1 MTFLGKITFVAAIAL
16 LLGACG
22 SSPPVRYYSLEQIDV
37 IAKPDAADSKIV
49 GLGPL
54 RVPDYLRRSQ
64 IVTRGAGANVNID
77 DFARW
82 AEPLDQAVHGIVANN
97 VDSLLADII
106 VVAFPYISTVDVD
119 YVVVGRIDRFD
130 VGADGDAIMIVQWGL
145 VDSSGETRIAPQ
157 RHRYTAR
164 ASEPDDSGSVA
175 QAMSDILTQLS
186 HDIAKGVDDAL
197 RKTS

>member
-1 MTFLGKITFVAAIAL
+1 MTFLGKITFVAAVAL

-37 IAKPDAADSKIV
+37 VAKPDAADSKIV
-49 GLGPL
+49 GLGPF
-54 RVPDYLRRSQ
+54 RIPNYLRRSQ
-64 IVTRGAGANVNID
+64 IVTRGSGADVNID

-106 VVAFPYISTVDVD
+106 VVAFPYISTVDVN

-130 VGADGDAIMIVQWGL
+130 VGADGDAVMIVQWGL
-145 VDSSGETRIAPQ
+145 VDSSRETQIAPQ

-164 ASEPDDSGSVA
+164 ASDPDDPGSVA
-175 QAMSDILTQLS
+175 RAMSDILTQLS
-186 HDIAKGVDDAL
+186 HDIAKGVDSAL
-197 RKTS
+197 R

>member
-1 MTFLGKITFVAAIAL
+1 MTFLSKITFVAAVAL

-37 IAKPDAADSKIV
+37 VAKPDAADSKIV
-49 GLGPL
+49 GLGPF
-54 RVPDYLRRSQ
+54 RVPNYLRRAQ
-64 IVTRGAGANVNID
+64 IVTRGSGADVNIN

-97 VDSLLADII
+97 VDGLLADII
-106 VVAFPYISTVDVD
+106 VVAYPYITTVDLD

-130 VGADGDAIMIVQWGL
+130 VGADGDAVMIVQWGL
-145 VDSSGETRIAPQ
+145 VDASRDETQIAPQ

-164 ASEPDDSGSVA
+164 ASNPDDPGSIA
-175 QAMSDILTQLS
+175 TAMSDILTQLS
-186 HDIAKGVDDAL
+186 HDIAKGLDNAL
-197 RKTS
+197 R

>member
-1 MTFLGKITFVAAIAL
+1 MTFLGKITFVAAVAL

-37 IAKPDAADSKIV
+37 VAKPDAADSKIV
-49 GLGPL
+49 GLGPF
-54 RVPDYLRRSQ
+54 RVPNYLRRAQ
-64 IVTRGAGANVNID
+64 IVTRGSGADVNID

-106 VVAFPYISTVDVD
+106 VVAFPYISTVDVN

-130 VGADGDAIMIVQWGL
+130 VGADGDAVMIVQWGL
-145 VDSSGETRIAPQ
+145 VDSSRETRIAPQ

-164 ASEPDDSGSVA
+164 ASDPDDPGSVA
-175 QAMSDILTQLS
+175 RAMSDILTQLS
-186 HDIAKGVDDAL
+186 HDIAKGVDSAL
-197 RKTS
+197 R

>member
-1 MTFLGKITFVAAIAL
+1 MTFLGKITFVAAVAL

-37 IAKPDAADSKIV
+37 VAKPDAADSKIV
-49 GLGPL
+49 GLGPF
-54 RVPDYLRRSQ
+54 RVPNYLRRAQ
-64 IVTRGAGANVNID
+64 IVTRGSGADVNIN

-106 VVAFPYISTVDVD
+106 VVAFPYISTVDVN

-130 VGADGDAIMIVQWGL
+130 VGADGDAVMIVQWGL
-145 VDSSGETRIAPQ
+145 VDSSREARIAPQ

-164 ASEPDDSGSVA
+164 ASDPDDPGSIA
-175 QAMSDILTQLS
+175 TAMSDILTQLS
-186 HDIAKGVDDAL
+186 HDIAKGVDSAL
-197 RKTS
+197 R

>member
-1 MTFLGKITFVAAIAL
+1 MTFLSKITFVAAVAL

-37 IAKPDAADSKIV
+37 VAKPDAADSKIV
-49 GLGPL
+49 GLGPF
-54 RVPDYLRRSQ
+54 RVPNYLRRAQ
-64 IVTRGAGANVNID
+64 IVTRGSGAVVNIN

-97 VDSLLADII
+97 VDGLLADII
-106 VVAFPYISTVDVD
+106 VVAYPYITTVDLD

-130 VGADGDAIMIVQWGL
+130 VGADGDAVMIVQWGL
-145 VDSSGETRIAPQ
+145 VDASRDETQIAPQ

-164 ASEPDDSGSVA
+164 ASNPDDPGSIA
-175 QAMSDILTQLS
+175 TAMSDILTQLS
-186 HDIAKGVDDAL
+186 HDIAKGLDNAL
-197 RKTS
+197 R